1 MTPNEKSA
9 ATFYENEMES
19 AKRSIAILVKNSSNL
34 TEAEFSIAIRE
45 QLARYDEARL
55 YKDSVTTFAKCR
67 KRGNNV

>member
-19 AKRSIAILVKNSSNL
+19 AKRSIAILVKNSANL

-55 YKDSVTTFAKCR
+55 YKDSITTFCKVQE
-67 KRGNNV
+67 KRS